1 MPGGP
6 RWRFREALG
15 AGEPI
20 GEVAGDLGERFEL
33 RSRHRAKNHFV
44 AMFFDQHLGALKSKG
59 LRQADGLTATMLED
73 FRGRHSYTV

>member
-6 RWRFREALG
+6 GRWLREVLA

-20 GEVAGDLGERFEL
+20 GEVAGDLGKRFEL
-33 RSRHRAKNHFV
+33 RGGHGAKNHFV

-59 LRQADGLTATMLED
+59 LREADGLTPTVLED
-73 FRGRHSYTV
+73 FCSRHSYTV